1 MIRNVGTV
9 PESMKYVHWQGFVEK
24 ISFTRVVMDDEPGKN
39 DVMN

>member
-9 PESMKYVHWQGFVEK
+9 PESMKYVRWQGLVEK
-24 ISFTRVVMDDEPGKN
+24 ISFTCGVMDDEAGKN